1 MPSPEPCIQEI
12 IIKAG
17 ANTVWTRDAVMYI
30 YTLYHIGG
38 TYQCYIPN

>member
-12 IIKAG
+12 IITAG
-17 ANTVWTRDAVMYI
+17 SNTVGTRDAVTQI
-30 YTLYHIGG
+30 YTLYLRDG